1 MGTIL
6 GRHSSMS
13 VSKARDRRLTNS
25 TQPAAASSS
34 PTSSTHSPSPWWRTP
49 VALGATP
56 HYVALRDQI
65 AARIETGELPRGEK
79 LPSERQMQDG
89 AGIARGTIREAL
101 FQLEAEGLIY
111 RRDRSG
117 WYVSPEAVTYDPTRW
132 AGFMTYVAEQGRRP
146 ETQTLSSVETP
157 AGDAGRLLGVDPTAK
172 IYLITRR
179 RLVDGRPVLVERI
192 MVNPGLAPDLF
203 RFSLDGSLTRILK
216 AEYGVEVVRNRVD
229 MRPCAL
235 IRDEAA
241 ALGVKSGTP
250 GLKVVRS
257 SFDKDGKVVEYDQE
271 FWRHDAV
278 RIHVDTEVENDP
290 KPDLTPKS
298 ATSTQ

>member
-1 MGTIL
+1 VTRPAPPVPAPPPTI
-6 GRHSSMS
+6 
-13 VSKARDRRLTNS
+13 AA
-25 TQPAAASSS
+25 PANA
-34 PTSSTHSPSPWWRTP
+34 SPWWRSSAAP
-49 VALGATP
+49 GATP
-56 HYVALRDQI
+56 HYIALRDLI
-65 AARIETGELPRGEK
+65 ALRIETGELPRGEK
-79 LPSERQMQDG
+79 LPSERQFQDG

-117 WYVSPEAVTYDPTRW
+117 WYVSPEPVIYDPTRW

-146 ETQTLSSVETP
+146 ETQTLSKVES
-157 AGDAGRLLGVDPTAK
+157 AVGEAGRPLGVAASAP
-172 IYLITRR
+172 IYVITRR

-192 MVNPGLAPDLF
+192 MVNPELAPGLF
-203 RFSLDGSLTRILK
+203 NFSLDGSLTRILK

-257 SFDKDGKVVEYDQE
+257 SFDRDGRVVEYDQE

-278 RIHVDTEVENDP
+278 RIHVDTEVG
-290 KPDLTPKS
+290 
-298 ATSTQ
+298 